1 MNALGVGSCE
11 VDGWLESRFQEIA
24 SAKPTEI
31 AAAAAGPVTLKTTP
45 FGRALIK
52 RTLEKGKRKMTGE
65 TVVFD
70 PSLPDPEFIDEKI
83 KIKLKGKR
91 L

>member
-1 MNALGVGSCE
+1 
-11 VDGWLESRFQEIA
+11 
-24 SAKPTEI
+24 
-31 AAAAAGPVTLKTTP
+31 
-45 FGRALIK
+45 
-52 RTLEKGKRKMTGE
+52 MTGK

-91 L
+91 R